1 MGVYSKKG
9 KDGKLCWYIDY
20 YYDGKR
26 MRRPMQ
32 FGTGILYWKR
42 RCKGM
47 TSNGSRAHSSV
58 AAVR

>member
-26 MRRPMQ
+26 MRKSV
-32 FGTGILYWKR
+32 GTSKTLAEK
-42 RCKGM
+42 
-47 TSNGSRAHSSV
+47 AL
-58 AAVR
+58 AVRKTES